1 MYQCGKPEATWET
14 LDRFMTLGKSNHFH
28 TALEKLV
35 FSQTLEFDGKLYIK
49 MNPARPQL
57 VITFKFLKH
66 LLFGILDLGFWD
78 LGFLILGFWDFM
90 IFGFWILG
98 F

>member
-1 MYQCGKPEATWET
+1 MCRTQGK
-14 LDRFMTLGKSNHFH
+14 
-28 TALEKLV
+28 
-35 FSQTLEFDGKLYIK
+35 I
-49 MNPARPQL
+49 NPARPQL
-57 VITFKFLKH
+57 VITFELLKH

-78 LGFLILGFWDFM
+78 VGFLILGFWDFM

>member
-1 MYQCGKPEATWET
+1 MSK
-14 LDRFMTLGKSNHFH
+14 KSEIEQIWQN
-28 TALEKLV
+28 
-35 FSQTLEFDGKLYIK
+35 QI
-49 MNPARPQL
+49 NPARPQL
-57 VITFKFLKH
+57 VITFKLLKH

-78 LGFLILGFWDFM
+78 VGFLILGFWDFM

>member
-1 MYQCGKPEATWET
+1 MILRKDLPVCLPDPAA
-14 LDRFMTLGKSNHFH
+14 FPS
-28 TALEKLV
+28 
-35 FSQTLEFDGKLYIK
+35 GKLPGMQVFELSDFPNFLK
-49 MNPARPQL
+49 KQMNPARPQL
-57 VITFKFLKH
+57 VITFKLLKH

>member
-1 MYQCGKPEATWET
+1 MSINPPAAFCT
-14 LDRFMTLGKSNHFH
+14 L
-28 TALEKLV
+28 ALFKNAKLFV
-35 FSQTLEFDGKLYIK
+35 NNKFDFNVE

-57 VITFKFLKH
+57 VITFKLLKH

-78 LGFLILGFWDFM
+78 LGFLILGFWDFV
-90 IFGFWILG
+90 ILGFWILG